1 MSVLIPLASVVL
13 LVSICMILLGML
25 FPKFAVRWGNIEK
38 RTRKKAILTYG
49 SAFIVSFVVLAVAA
63 PSPVHRS
70 DVIADTTHETASQTT
85 AKATAAKTSVPK
97 PAEPDF
103 SVSDL
108 DVMWEGYFGYITG
121 TVKNNTNHAY
131 RYAEININVYD
142 ESGAQIATP
151 MSNTENLQAG
161 GTWKFKAPIIPR
173 PTGPFTYKVVKIHG
187 MK

>member
-1 MSVLIPLASVVL
+1 MEALGFALAAIFLICLACAAIGFFSPETV
-13 LVSICMILLGML
+13 I
-25 FPKFAVRWGNIEK
+25 RWGKPENK
-38 RTRKKAILTYG
+38 TRNEVLRVYG
-49 SAFIVSFVVLAVAA
+49 IIGLAAFIIMGLMPAPPERTPVV
-63 PSPVHRS
+63 
-70 DVIADTTHETASQTT
+70 ASQKS
-85 AKATAAKTSVPK
+85 AQK
-97 PAEPDF
+97 PVEQKQPDF

-161 GTWKFKAPIIPR
+161 GTWKFKTPIIPR